1 MKRVIIG
8 EKCIGCGICLHN
20 KKYIEETTDG
30 IARAIPGMMVTDK
43 DLPDLEEIERICPIH
58 ELHLSP
64 LKRETADSRV
74 LSESKERLLEEMRDF
89 RDHFKLKRPEFH
101 PDPGYDIT
109 DLPLDYDYPEE
120 TFSSWDDADEALRK
134 CFKNHVYDEDIR
146 SMMTRQI
153 LARYKAERLSPYYLP
168 ADNPWSY
175 FYEYNKEAQDL
186 LGAVYARWDAVSP
199 DESDPPE
206 SWKEILV
213 SPSADET
220 CFSDFETSA
229 WGMDDLEETVE
240 DSVRS
245 SSDEPYSPAYEI
257 KELKEDTGF
266 FRSNGAY
273 VIDQYKAL
281 VDEYGK
287 DLIQGI
293 NEGISKDIKFDDMF
307 KKVFDT
313 YERDMKHAI
322 DEKIKE
328 LEKK

>member
-64 LKRETADSRV
+64 LKKETVDSRV
-74 LSESKERLLEEMRDF
+74 LSES
-89 RDHFKLKRPEFH
+89 
-101 PDPGYDIT
+101 
-109 DLPLDYDYPEE
+109 
-120 TFSSWDDADEALRK
+120 
-134 CFKNHVYDEDIR
+134 
-146 SMMTRQI
+146 
-153 LARYKAERLSPYYLP
+153 
-168 ADNPWSY
+168 
-175 FYEYNKEAQDL
+175 
-186 LGAVYARWDAVSP
+186 
-199 DESDPPE
+199 
-206 SWKEILV
+206 
-213 SPSADET
+213 
-220 CFSDFETSA
+220 
-229 WGMDDLEETVE
+229 
-240 DSVRS
+240 
-245 SSDEPYSPAYEI
+245 
-257 KELKEDTGF
+257 
-266 FRSNGAY
+266 
-273 VIDQYKAL
+273 
-281 VDEYGK
+281 K

>member
-43 DLPDLEEIERICPIH
+43 DIPDQEEIERICPIH

-64 LKRETADSRV
+64 LKKETADSRV
-74 LSESKERLLEEMRDF
+74 LSES
-89 RDHFKLKRPEFH
+89 
-101 PDPGYDIT
+101 
-109 DLPLDYDYPEE
+109 
-120 TFSSWDDADEALRK
+120 
-134 CFKNHVYDEDIR
+134 
-146 SMMTRQI
+146 
-153 LARYKAERLSPYYLP
+153 
-168 ADNPWSY
+168 
-175 FYEYNKEAQDL
+175 
-186 LGAVYARWDAVSP
+186 
-199 DESDPPE
+199 
-206 SWKEILV
+206 
-213 SPSADET
+213 
-220 CFSDFETSA
+220 
-229 WGMDDLEETVE
+229 
-240 DSVRS
+240 
-245 SSDEPYSPAYEI
+245 
-257 KELKEDTGF
+257 
-266 FRSNGAY
+266 
-273 VIDQYKAL
+273 
-281 VDEYGK
+281 K

>member
-43 DLPDLEEIERICPIH
+43 DIPDLEEIERICPIH

-64 LKRETADSRV
+64 LKKETADSRV
-74 LSESKERLLEEMRDF
+74 LSES
-89 RDHFKLKRPEFH
+89 
-101 PDPGYDIT
+101 
-109 DLPLDYDYPEE
+109 
-120 TFSSWDDADEALRK
+120 
-134 CFKNHVYDEDIR
+134 
-146 SMMTRQI
+146 
-153 LARYKAERLSPYYLP
+153 
-168 ADNPWSY
+168 
-175 FYEYNKEAQDL
+175 
-186 LGAVYARWDAVSP
+186 
-199 DESDPPE
+199 
-206 SWKEILV
+206 
-213 SPSADET
+213 
-220 CFSDFETSA
+220 
-229 WGMDDLEETVE
+229 
-240 DSVRS
+240 
-245 SSDEPYSPAYEI
+245 
-257 KELKEDTGF
+257 
-266 FRSNGAY
+266 
-273 VIDQYKAL
+273 
-281 VDEYGK
+281 K

>member
-64 LKRETADSRV
+64 LKKETADSRV
-74 LSESKERLLEEMRDF
+74 LSES
-89 RDHFKLKRPEFH
+89 
-101 PDPGYDIT
+101 
-109 DLPLDYDYPEE
+109 
-120 TFSSWDDADEALRK
+120 
-134 CFKNHVYDEDIR
+134 
-146 SMMTRQI
+146 
-153 LARYKAERLSPYYLP
+153 
-168 ADNPWSY
+168 
-175 FYEYNKEAQDL
+175 
-186 LGAVYARWDAVSP
+186 
-199 DESDPPE
+199 
-206 SWKEILV
+206 
-213 SPSADET
+213 
-220 CFSDFETSA
+220 
-229 WGMDDLEETVE
+229 
-240 DSVRS
+240 
-245 SSDEPYSPAYEI
+245 
-257 KELKEDTGF
+257 
-266 FRSNGAY
+266 
-273 VIDQYKAL
+273 
-281 VDEYGK
+281 K

-322 DEKIKE
+322 DEKIKG

>member
-64 LKRETADSRV
+64 LKKETADSRV

-89 RDHFKLKRPEFH
+89 RDHFKLKRPGFH

-120 TFSSWDDADEALRK
+120 TFSSWDDANEALMK

-153 LARYKAERLSPYYLP
+153 LARYKAERLSAYYLP
-168 ADNPWSY
+168 ADNP
-175 FYEYNKEAQDL
+175 
-186 LGAVYARWDAVSP
+186 
-199 DESDPPE
+199 
-206 SWKEILV
+206 
-213 SPSADET
+213 
-220 CFSDFETSA
+220 
-229 WGMDDLEETVE
+229 
-240 DSVRS
+240 
-245 SSDEPYSPAYEI
+245 
-257 KELKEDTGF
+257 
-266 FRSNGAY
+266 
-273 VIDQYKAL
+273 
-281 VDEYGK
+281 
-287 DLIQGI
+287 
-293 NEGISKDIKFDDMF
+293 
-307 KKVFDT
+307 
-313 YERDMKHAI
+313 
-322 DEKIKE
+322 
-328 LEKK
+328 

>member
-64 LKRETADSRV
+64 LKKETADSRV

-153 LARYKAERLSPYYLP
+153 LARYKAERLS
-168 ADNPWSY
+168 
-175 FYEYNKEAQDL
+175 
-186 LGAVYARWDAVSP
+186 AVYARWDAVSP

-313 YERDMKHAI
+313 YERDIKHAI

-328 LEKK
+328 LEEK

>member
-64 LKRETADSRV
+64 LKKETADSRV
-74 LSESKERLLEEMRDF
+74 LSES
-89 RDHFKLKRPEFH
+89 
-101 PDPGYDIT
+101 
-109 DLPLDYDYPEE
+109 
-120 TFSSWDDADEALRK
+120 
-134 CFKNHVYDEDIR
+134 
-146 SMMTRQI
+146 
-153 LARYKAERLSPYYLP
+153 
-168 ADNPWSY
+168 
-175 FYEYNKEAQDL
+175 
-186 LGAVYARWDAVSP
+186 
-199 DESDPPE
+199 
-206 SWKEILV
+206 
-213 SPSADET
+213 
-220 CFSDFETSA
+220 
-229 WGMDDLEETVE
+229 
-240 DSVRS
+240 
-245 SSDEPYSPAYEI
+245 
-257 KELKEDTGF
+257 
-266 FRSNGAY
+266 
-273 VIDQYKAL
+273 
-281 VDEYGK
+281 K

>member
-64 LKRETADSRV
+64 LKKETADSRV

-153 LARYKAERLSPYYLP
+153 LARYKAERLSAYYLP

-175 FYEYNKEAQDL
+175 FYEYNKKSA
-186 LGAVYARWDAVSP
+186 G
-199 DESDPPE
+199 PPRRR
-206 SWKEILV
+206 LCQMGCRL
-213 SPSADET
+213 T
-220 CFSDFETSA
+220 
-229 WGMDDLEETVE
+229 
-240 DSVRS
+240 R
-245 SSDEPYSPAYEI
+245 
-257 KELKEDTGF
+257 
-266 FRSNGAY
+266 
-273 VIDQYKAL
+273 
-281 VDEYGK
+281 
-287 DLIQGI
+287 
-293 NEGISKDIKFDDMF
+293 
-307 KKVFDT
+307 
-313 YERDMKHAI
+313 
-322 DEKIKE
+322 
-328 LEKK
+328 